1 MIAAIALTLAAVV
14 LVALLQVPPPRL
26 GQRDCRPASLG
37 VLRIRRARS
46 K

>member
-1 MIAAIALTLAAVV
+1 MIAAIALTLAAIV
-14 LVALLQVPPPRL
+14 LVALLQVPPARL
-26 GQRDCRPASLG
+26 RQRDRRRASLG